1 MTEVP
6 HSAAPAHRAPLPAR
20 LLVFVYGVA
29 AYLFFFAVFLWF
41 ILFTGGLFLPK
52 TVDAGAWI
60 STPLPWLANLALIA
74 LFGVQHSVMARQ
86 GFKRRWTRI
95 VPEPAERSTYV
106 LASAIVLAVVMAIWQ
121 PMPATVW
128 SVTQPLAHW
137 GLWALFGLGWAV
149 LLAAT
154 FMTDHFDLFGLRQVW
169 LHLRGR
175 PYTPVDFEARWLYRH
190 MRHPLYSG
198 FLLAFWATPEM
209 SAGHLILAL
218 GMTGYILAGT
228 RLEERD
234 LHAVFGERYA
244 RYAAKMPRYMPRL
257 RPWTPGE

>member
-1 MTEVP
+1 
-6 HSAAPAHRAPLPAR
+6 
-20 LLVFVYGVA
+20 
-29 AYLFFFAVFLWF
+29 
-41 ILFTGGLFLPK
+41 
-52 TVDAGAWI
+52 
-60 STPLPWLANLALIA
+60 
-74 LFGVQHSVMARQ
+74 
-86 GFKRRWTRI
+86 
-95 VPEPAERSTYV
+95 
-106 LASAIVLAVVMAIWQ
+106 
-121 PMPATVW
+121 
-128 SVTQPLAHW
+128 
-137 GLWALFGLGWAV
+137 
-149 LLAAT
+149 
-154 FMTDHFDLFGLRQVW
+154 
-169 LHLRGR
+169 
-175 PYTPVDFEARWLYRH
+175 